1 MMAQRFSA
9 WISDQLHRAIK
20 VGLPIAAALSFCVR
34 TYGGGNE
41 LLFDA
46 IPSGQLRKAQAA
58 LAQGIDANVTT
69 ASGQTPP
76 ILAASLGRVQTVH
89 LLLDRQA
96 SINAKDE
103 NGATA
108 LMAASTWGRNASSV
122 IAWIGP
128 WKSSRCGSRSPCS
141 NESGRDPH

>member
-1 MMAQRFSA
+1 MMAQRFYG

-58 LAQGIDANVTT
+58 LAQGIDANVTR
-69 ASGQTPP
+69 
-76 ILAASLGRVQTVH
+76 LGADKQR
-89 LLLDRQA
+89 RNRERA
-96 SINAKDE
+96 E
-103 NGATA
+103 ATA
-108 LMAASTWGRNASSV
+108 
-122 IAWIGP
+122 P
-128 WKSSRCGSRSPCS
+128 
-141 NESGRDPH
+141 